1 MLFATWTTN
10 ITNRWEI
17 PQFQDC
23 KYTCIV
29 FLRFFPIIL
38 CTTND
43 EPIFHFYLF
52 VIATH
57 LLTKV
62 TRNFLCAS
70 DARDEM
76 KFDGNNRKKTDF
88 HSFSHAQYESFC
100 TNRYE
105 MIPRTCFTQKSE
117 TEQKRTKLLNT
128 NRILTLLQLPN
139 SLISR
144 QLKQCG
150 WKKRT
155 YWRAKKRNNKNFSFE
170 TILSLRF
177 KANSPMNL
185 NNFKWNNLLCLLRNA
200 VILICKHLVRLTTLF
215 SSVFVSLEKLVISNQ
230 FIILCAQDRSKNR
243 LYSTAQFQYV
253 HLTLLLFRWMIF
265 VNHLFIDTN

>member
-1 MLFATWTTN
+1 MFSIDFIEAASKTSDGINWALSREMVDLWAKYLHVFRMKHVKCFCTLVLQFTTLKSRFFLFATWTTN

-155 YWRAKKRNNKNFSFE
+155 YWRAKKRNN
-170 TILSLRF
+170 TISH
-177 KANSPMNL
+177 S
-185 NNFKWNNLLCLLRNA
+185 
-200 VILICKHLVRLTTLF
+200 RLF
-215 SSVFVSLEKLVISNQ
+215 WV
-230 FIILCAQDRSKNR
+230 
-243 LYSTAQFQYV
+243 
-253 HLTLLLFRWMIF
+253 
-265 VNHLFIDTN
+265 

>member
-1 MLFATWTTN
+1 MEYQWKKKCSRLIPLKQPVKSAGDGINWALSREMVDLWAKYLHVFRMKHVKCFCTLVLQFTTLKSRFFLFATWTTN

-43 EPIFHFYLF
+43 EPIFHFHLF

-76 KFDGNNRKKTDF
+76 KFDGNNRKK
-88 HSFSHAQYESFC
+88 
-100 TNRYE
+100 NR
-105 MIPRTCFTQKSE
+105 
-117 TEQKRTKLLNT
+117 
-128 NRILTLLQLPN
+128 
-139 SLISR
+139 
-144 QLKQCG
+144 
-150 WKKRT
+150 
-155 YWRAKKRNNKNFSFE
+155 FSFVFSRTVRICFVQIDMKWFSGLVSHKNRKPSKNGRNYWIQIEFSRSYNCQICPNIKAVETVWLRKKNLLTSEKKE
-170 TILSLRF
+170 TIKFLIRDYFDFMIQGQLSNEP
-177 KANSPMNL
+177 K
-185 NNFKWNNLLCLLRNA
+185 
-200 VILICKHLVRLTTLF
+200 
-215 SSVFVSLEKLVISNQ
+215 
-230 FIILCAQDRSKNR
+230 
-243 LYSTAQFQYV
+243 QFQ
-253 HLTLLLFRWMIF
+253 MK
-265 VNHLFIDTN
+265 